1 MEFGKEG
8 RRNDG
13 FGGAWLGWIR
23 PHRVGEEEEASA
35 ELCEVKPVSLR
46 AWTVGVF
53 KFGQRMDK
61 VGSRPGTDDDVSC
74 CIYGA
79 GRGGRSSGHC

>member
-1 MEFGKEG
+1 M
-8 RRNDG
+8 
-13 FGGAWLGWIR
+13 
-23 PHRVGEEEEASA
+23 GEEEEASA

-61 VGSRPGTDDDVSC
+61 VGSRLGTNDELSC
-74 CIYGA
+74 
-79 GRGGRSSGHC
+79 